1 MIQDLM
7 NTRWN
12 IMQPQPDPGPTPEP
26 EPGEEEKEERAQMDT
41 QMLYKRLEKY
51 FFQTRS
57 IYLWGVVDDKIF
69 YQQSRWCG
77 NQWYGGLRYYANA

>member
-1 MIQDLM
+1 MIQDLL
-7 NTRWN
+7 NTSWN
-12 IMQPQPDPGPTPEP
+12 IMQPQPDPVTPAPPET

-57 IYLWGVVDDKIF
+57 IYLWGVVDDNPQKM
-69 YQQSRWCG
+69 
-77 NQWYGGLRYYANA
+77 